1 MDLVPQPHDRLASDA
16 ERERVADALREHAGA
31 GRLDADELEQ
41 RLGLAFEA
49 RTRGDLAPLVADLPT
64 AQPRRPRERR
74 SVPPVLAIAVL
85 LLAIWALT
93 GAGYFWPAWILGG
106 WGIGML
112 LGLWDYLRGDVT
124 EADVDAEVRRMHR

>member
-1 MDLVPQPHDRLASDA
+1 MARKRIEKRRGLQGGMVAYVVVNSFLILV
-16 ERERVADALREHAGA
+16 
-31 GRLDADELEQ
+31 
-41 RLGLAFEA
+41 
-49 RTRGDLAPLVADLPT
+49 
-64 AQPRRPRERR
+64 
-74 SVPPVLAIAVL
+74 
-85 LLAIWALT
+85 WAMT